1 MMNSTNALARA
12 EINFDAQARK
22 PVMDADF
29 PQGKRVEMPTRQI
42 LQSVLTDL
50 SF

>member
-1 MMNSTNALARA
+1 MRCHEEFLTG
-12 EINFDAQARK
+12 
-22 PVMDADF
+22 ADF
-29 PQGKRVEMPTRQI
+29 PPGKRVERPIQPI